1 MTTPLVLCFSTVRE
15 EEQKRQRIEEEEIWT
30 KALSGEL
37 SGPRRAAENVTESQ
51 QLTERAWELLAE
63 DRDADLY
70 TAMFKSEPCCVVA
83 GAGSRAMPCLQC
95 VLRVC

>member
-1 MTTPLVLCFSTVRE
+1 MTTPPGLCDHTPSFYAVRE

-51 QLTERAWELLAE
+51 QMTERAWELLAE

-70 TAMFKSEPCCVVA
+70 TAMFKSEPH
-83 GAGSRAMPCLQC
+83 
-95 VLRVC
+95 